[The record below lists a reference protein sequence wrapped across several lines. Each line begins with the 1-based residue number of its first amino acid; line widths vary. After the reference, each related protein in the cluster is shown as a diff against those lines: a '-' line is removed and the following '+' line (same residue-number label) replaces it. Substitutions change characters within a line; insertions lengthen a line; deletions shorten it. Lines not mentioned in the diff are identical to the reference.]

1 MVVTLRKTFVL
12 IVMALVMLA
21 GLLGWSIQMGRSA
34 SPHQSSS
41 IHSTQTALNSPKS
54 FCPPPPF
61 ICH

>member
-41 IHSTQTALNSPKS
+41 MLV
-54 FCPPPPF
+54 
-61 ICH
+61 